1 MQPIGKTLLVVVISA
16 GTLAAPAVA
25 QVRSPVNSE
34 AAAKKNWTA
43 PRTPD
48 GQPDIGGV
56 WTNVTITPLE
66 RPAELRDKQFFTK
79 EEAAAYENKIAE
91 QSNRDRRDGAAE
103 ADVTRAYNE
112 AWWDRGTRVVPSLR
126 TSLIVDPPNGRL
138 PALTPAAQEAA
149 RRRAEALQRP
159 ANGPEDRLIRERCI
173 VGDNAGPPMMPSAYN
188 NNFQIFQSANYVA
201 ILSEMMHD
209 VRVIPLDGR
218 AHRPANIRS
227 WMGDSR
233 GRWDRNTLVV
243 ETANFNGKISFR
255 GSDENLRVV
264 ERFTRTA
271 PDLILYEFRIEDP
284 TAFTSPW
291 SAEVPLKAAKGPIYE
306 YACHE
311 GNYGMTGLL
320 AGARAEDEKK
330 AAQTGGK

>member
-1 MQPIGKTLLVVVISA
+1 MRNTVLAFVV
-16 GTLAAPAVA
+16 LAAPAFA
-25 QVRSPVNSE
+25 Q
-34 AAAKKNWTA
+34 KTA
-43 PRTPD
+43 YTPPRTPD

-56 WTNVTITPLE
+56 WTNATITPLE
-66 RPAELRDKQFFTK
+66 RPSDLADKQFFTK
-79 EEAAAYENKIAE
+79 EEAAAYEQKTAQ
-91 QSNRDRRDGAAE
+91 QSNRDRRDGPAE

-112 AWWDRGTRVVPSLR
+112 AWWDRGSKVVPSLR
-126 TSLIVDPPNGRL
+126 TSLIVDPPTGRL

-173 VGDNAGPPMMPSAYN
+173 VGDNVGPPMMPSAYN

-209 VRVIPLDGR
+209 VRIIPLDGR
-218 AHRPANIRS
+218 THLASNLRS
-227 WMGDSR
+227 WLGDSR
-233 GRWDRNTLVV
+233 GRWDHNTLIV
-243 ETANFNGKISFR
+243 ETTNFNGKISFR

-284 TAFTSPW
+284 TAFTAPW
-291 SAEVPLKAAKGPIYE
+291 SAEVPLRSTKGPIYE

-311 GNYGMTGLL
+311 GNYGMVGLL
-320 AGARAEDEKK
+320 SGARAEDEKK
-330 AAQTGGK
+330 AGQSTGK

>member
-1 MQPIGKTLLVVVISA
+1 MSKTLLTLVL
-16 GTLAAPAVA
+16 LAAPAFS
-25 QVRSPVNSE
+25 QK
-34 AAAKKNWTA
+34 AAWTP

-56 WTNVTITPLE
+56 WTNATITPLE
-66 RPAELRDKQFFTK
+66 RPAELADKPFFTK
-79 EEAAAYENKIAE
+79 EEAAAYEQKTAQ
-91 QSNRDRRDGAAE
+91 QSNRDRRDGPAE

-112 AWWDRGTRVVPSLR
+112 AWWDRGSKVVPSLR

-173 VGDNAGPPMMPSAYN
+173 VGDNVGPPMMPSAYN

-209 VRVIPLDGR
+209 VRIIPLDGR
-218 AHRPANIRS
+218 THLASNLRS
-227 WMGDSR
+227 WLGDSR
-233 GRWDRNTLVV
+233 GRWDHNTLIV
-243 ETANFNGKISFR
+243 ETTNFNGKISFR

-284 TAFTSPW
+284 TAFTAPW
-291 SAEVPLKAAKGPIYE
+291 SAEVPLRSTKGPIYE

-311 GNYGMTGLL
+311 GNYGMVGLL
-320 AGARAEDEKK
+320 SGARAQDGEDDGKK
-330 AAQTGGK
+330 AAPSSGK

>member
-1 MQPIGKTLLVVVISA
+1 MLAVSA
-16 GTLAAPAVA
+16 FSQKA
-25 QVRSPVNSE
+25 
-34 AAAKKNWTA
+34 NWT
-43 PRTPD
+43 PLRTPD

-56 WTNVTITPLE
+56 WTNATITPLE
-66 RPAELRDKQFFTK
+66 RPAELGDKQFFTK
-79 EEAAAYENKIAE
+79 EEAAAYERKTAE
-91 QSNRDRRDGAAE
+91 QSNRDRRDGPAD

-112 AWWDRGTRVVPSLR
+112 VWWDRGPKVVPSLR

-138 PALTPAAQEAA
+138 PALTPAAQEAV

-173 VGDNAGPPMMPSAYN
+173 VGDNVGPPMMPSAYN

-209 VRVIPLDGR
+209 VRIIPLDGR
-218 AHRPANIRS
+218 THLASNLRS
-227 WMGDSR
+227 WLGDSR
-233 GRWDRNTLVV
+233 GRWDHNTLIV
-243 ETANFNGKISFR
+243 ETTNFNGKIPFR

-284 TAFTSPW
+284 TAFTAPW
-291 SAEVPLKAAKGPIYE
+291 SAEVPLRSTKGPIYE

-311 GNYGMTGLL
+311 GNYGMIGLL
-320 AGARAEDEKK
+320 SGARAQDVKDDEKK
-330 AAQTGGK
+330 AGQSPGK

>member
-1 MQPIGKTLLVVVISA
+1 MRNTVLAFVL
-16 GTLAAPAVA
+16 LAAPAFA
-25 QVRSPVNSE
+25 QKSNYTP
-34 AAAKKNWTA
+34 

-56 WTNVTITPLE
+56 WTNATITPLE
-66 RPAELRDKQFFTK
+66 RPAELGDQQFFTK
-79 EEAAAYENKIAE
+79 EEAAAYERRTAL
-91 QSNRDRRDGAAE
+91 QSNRDRRDGPAD

-112 AWWDRGTRVVPSLR
+112 AWWDRGSTVVPSLR
-126 TSLIVDPPNGRL
+126 TSLIVDPPTGRL

-173 VGDNAGPPMMPSAYN
+173 VGDNVGPPMMPSAYN

-209 VRVIPLDGR
+209 VRIIPLDGR
-218 AHRPANIRS
+218 AHLASNLRS
-227 WMGDSR
+227 WLGDSR
-233 GRWDRNTLVV
+233 GRWDHNTLIV
-243 ETANFNGKISFR
+243 ETTNFNGKISFR

-284 TAFTSPW
+284 TAFTDPW
-291 SAEVPLKAAKGPIYE
+291 SAEVPLRSTKGPIYE

-311 GNYGMTGLL
+311 GNYGMIGLL
-320 AGARAEDEKK
+320 SGARAQDVKDDQK
-330 AAQTGGK
+330 TAAPSSGK

>member
-1 MQPIGKTLLVVVISA
+1 MRKTLLAIVL
-16 GTLAAPAVA
+16 LAAPAFSQKA
-25 QVRSPVNSE
+25 T
-34 AAAKKNWTA
+34 WTP

-48 GQPDIGGV
+48 DQPDIGGV
-56 WTNVTITPLE
+56 WTNATITPLE
-66 RPAELRDKQFFTK
+66 RPAELGDKQFFTK
-79 EEAAAYENKIAE
+79 EEAAAYESKTA
-91 QSNRDRRDGAAE
+91 QLSNRDRRDGPAE

-112 AWWDRGTRVVPSLR
+112 VWWDRGSKVVPSLR

-173 VGDNAGPPMMPSAYN
+173 VGDNVGPPMMPSAYN

-201 ILSEMMHD
+201 IFSEMMHD
-209 VRVIPLDGR
+209 VRIIPLDGR
-218 AHRPANIRS
+218 THLASSLRS
-227 WMGDSR
+227 WLGDSR
-233 GRWDRNTLVV
+233 GRWDHNTLIV
-243 ETANFNGKISFR
+243 ETTNFNGKISFR

-284 TAFTSPW
+284 TAFTAPW
-291 SAEVPLKAAKGPIYE
+291 SAEVPLRSTKGPIYE

-311 GNYGMTGLL
+311 GNYGMVGLL
-320 AGARAEDEKK
+320 SGARAQD
-330 AAQTGGK
+330 GK

>member
-1 MQPIGKTLLVVVISA
+1 MSKTFLALVLL
-16 GTLAAPAVA
+16 TAPAFA
-25 QVRSPVNSE
+25 QKAP
-34 AAAKKNWTA
+34 WTP

-56 WTNVTITPLE
+56 WTNATITPLE
-66 RPAELRDKQFFTK
+66 RPADLADKQFFTQ
-79 EEAAAYENKIAE
+79 EEATAYERKTAE
-91 QSNRDRRDGAAE
+91 QSNRDRRDGPAD

-112 AWWDRGTRVVPSLR
+112 AWWDRGSKVVPSLR
-126 TSLIVDPPNGRL
+126 TSLIVDPPTGRM

-173 VGDNAGPPMMPSAYN
+173 VGDNVGPPMMPSAYN

-209 VRVIPLDGR
+209 VRIIPLDGR
-218 AHRPANIRS
+218 THLASNLRS
-227 WMGDSR
+227 WLGDSR
-233 GRWDRNTLVV
+233 GRWDHNTLIV
-243 ETANFNGKISFR
+243 ETTNFNGKISFR

-284 TAFTSPW
+284 TAFTAPW
-291 SAEVPLKAAKGPIYE
+291 SAEVPLKATKGPIYE

-311 GNYGMTGLL
+311 GNYGMVGLL
-320 AGARAEDEKK
+320 SGARAQDAKN
-330 AAQTGGK
+330 TVH

>member
-1 MQPIGKTLLVVVISA
+1 MRNTVLAFVL
-16 GTLAAPAVA
+16 LAAPAFA
-25 QVRSPVNSE
+25 QKSNYTP
-34 AAAKKNWTA
+34 

-56 WTNVTITPLE
+56 WTNATITPLE
-66 RPAELRDKQFFTK
+66 RPAELGDQQFFTK
-79 EEAAAYENKIAE
+79 DEAAAYERKTAL
-91 QSNRDRRDGAAE
+91 QSNRDRRDGPAD

-112 AWWDRGTRVVPSLR
+112 AWWDRGSTVVPSLR
-126 TSLIVDPPNGRL
+126 TSLIVDPPTGRL

-173 VGDNAGPPMMPSAYN
+173 VGDNVGPPMMPSAYN

-209 VRVIPLDGR
+209 VRIIPLDGR
-218 AHRPANIRS
+218 GHLASNLRS
-227 WMGDSR
+227 WLGDSR
-233 GRWDRNTLVV
+233 GRWDHSTLIV
-243 ETANFNGKISFR
+243 ETTNFNGKSSFR

-284 TAFTSPW
+284 TAFTAPW
-291 SAEVPLKAAKGPIYE
+291 SAEVPLRSTKGPIYE

-311 GNYGMTGLL
+311 GNYGMIGLL
-320 AGARAEDEKK
+320 SGARAQDVKDDQK
-330 AAQTGGK
+330 TAAPSSGK